1 MYTLRFPKEFFKMDR
16 TQIYLTPEQKEALLD
31 LSKNTST
38 SMAELI
44 RLAIDEYLSKKSQDN
59 RLQAIQET
67 FGAIPEWVD
76 DGETFTRLMRAGW
89 KNRTLGGEDNVP
101 G

>member
-1 MYTLRFPKEFFKMDR
+1 MYNLNVYFINSEGVFKMDR

-44 RLAIDEYLSKKSQDN
+44 RLAIDEYLSKRSQDN

-67 FGAIPEWVD
+67 FGAIPEWV
-76 DGETFTRLMRAGW
+76 GFTIPPL
-89 KNRTLGGEDNVP
+89 L
-101 G
+101 